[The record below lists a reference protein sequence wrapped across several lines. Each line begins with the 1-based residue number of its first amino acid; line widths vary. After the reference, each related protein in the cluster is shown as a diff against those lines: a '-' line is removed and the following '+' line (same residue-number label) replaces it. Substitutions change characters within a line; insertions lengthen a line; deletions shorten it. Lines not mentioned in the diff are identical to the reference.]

1 MICFYLF
8 LLSHIPVNRDKPKQ
22 KPVRLSK
29 RELKNN
35 AEGEKLNYQ
44 RFSVDRIWR
53 ENNPNENQGHE
64 NGENK

>member
-8 LLSHIPVNRDKPKQ
+8 LLSHIPVKPDRPKQ
-22 KPVRLSK
+22 KTFRLSK
-29 RELKNN
+29 RELKND
-35 AEGEKLNYQ
+35 AGGEKLNYQ